1 MIKFQ
6 QNILER
12 MQQPKKEEGSFCN
25 RIPSGRNE
33 IVLRGKRFQ
42 IGEKRKSCLLS
53 AWTMPQAGSL

>member
-1 MIKFQ
+1 
-6 QNILER
+6 
-12 MQQPKKEEGSFCN
+12 MQKPKKEEGSFCN

-53 AWTMPQAGSL
+53 ARTMPQPGSL